1 VGLGVGKSFFQL
13 LVTCFIL
20 LDPTDK
26 QYFFTIL
33 TMNRKMIYFR
43 SEHDLPYLDLISKKK
58 ARKKQWNR
66 TATTIREYLYRVC
79 N

>member
-1 VGLGVGKSFFQL
+1 MTG
-13 LVTCFIL
+13 
-20 LDPTDK
+20 
-26 QYFFTIL
+26 
-33 TMNRKMIYFR
+33 KMIYFR